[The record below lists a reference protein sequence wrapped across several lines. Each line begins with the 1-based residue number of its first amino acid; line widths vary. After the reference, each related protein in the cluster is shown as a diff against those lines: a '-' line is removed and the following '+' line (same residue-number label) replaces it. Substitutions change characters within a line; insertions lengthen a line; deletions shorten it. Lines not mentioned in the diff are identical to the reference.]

1 MRADKWIQKA
11 GPDEIAK
18 VVPESYLLG
27 DPAVYKTAISKS
39 LEGLSPD
46 RLIPED
52 GAATALKALAAYQ
65 ADFDAAKIDA
75 SKVWTNDFARR
86 ANEVPQWLKPRSP
99 GKHQLHLCFPRR
111 PLATLHRGQ
120 RHLPGHRAGEFVSV
134 VGPTGCGKSTL
145 LNVGAGLLAP
155 SSGQV
160 KVFGQPLSGINAR
173 AGYMFRARRCC
184 RGAARWT
191 T

>member
-1 MRADKWIQKA
+1 MTALRSGQIDAISNTDPVVSMLEMPGEIQIIVDTRTLKDTQAIFGGNMPAGCLYAPQAFIDANPNTTQALANALVRADKWIQKA

-46 RLIPED
+46 GLIPED

-65 ADFDAAKIDA
+65 ADFDAAKIDV

-86 ANEVPQWLKPRSP
+86 ANEKYPN
-99 GKHQLHLCFPRR
+99 G
-111 PLATLHRGQ
+111 
-120 RHLPGHRAGEFVSV
+120 
-134 VGPTGCGKSTL
+134 
-145 LNVGAGLLAP
+145 
-155 SSGQV
+155 
-160 KVFGQPLSGINAR
+160 
-173 AGYMFRARRCC
+173 
-184 RGAARWT
+184 
-191 T
+191 